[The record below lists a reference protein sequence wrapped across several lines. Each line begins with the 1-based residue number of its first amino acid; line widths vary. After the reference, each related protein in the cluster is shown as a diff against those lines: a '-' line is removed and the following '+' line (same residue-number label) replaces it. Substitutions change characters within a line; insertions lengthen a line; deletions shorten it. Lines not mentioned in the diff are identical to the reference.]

1 MVDVSVLALQA
12 VGGFTVGALIGYVVK
27 KLARWALI
35 AVGFML
41 LPIFVL
47 WYVGVLYVNW
57 GYVNELV
64 GRFAT
69 WLGVT
74 TSDMMSSLASMGLF
88 GFSTVFG
95 FVFGLTS
102 GFKDTV
108 LPVDNSNAYKFVR
121 RKKERCE

>member
-1 MVDVSVLALQA
+1 VVDVSILALQA

-27 KLARWALI
+27 KLTRWALI

-41 LPIFVL
+41 LPVFAL

-57 GYVNELV
+57 DYVNELV
-64 GRFAT
+64 GRFAS
-69 WLGVT
+69 WLGANV
-74 TSDMMSSLASMGLF
+74 SDMASAVASMGLF

-102 GFKDTV
+102 GFKDTIFPAV
-108 LPVDNSNAYKFVR
+108 NSNAYKFVR
-121 RKKERCE
+121 RKKEGCE